1 MYAITGV
8 GVVSPLGR
16 SASELWGALRGGRSA
31 IGPLGEALGG
41 GVGAAFAEAPESG
54 VSKRLTAAM
63 DPIARYACAAAEQ
76 ALGQARPG
84 APAERIGAVIGVG
97 IGGIVTTD
105 QSYLRLYGE
114 QRKVDALAI
123 PKIMPSAAASNVS
136 MAFGLRGPCY
146 VVSSACASSAHA
158 IVEGMNWL
166 RAGGADVMLVGGAE
180 APFAYGLMMAW
191 KAMHIMAPD
200 TCRPFSADRKGMV
213 MGEGAACLVLE
224 RLEDAQARGA
234 EILAVIAGGA
244 VTADADHLVKPNRQ
258 SITRAM
264 QLAMQNAGVN
274 PGDVDYVNA
283 HGTGT
288 QVNDETESG
297 AIHDVFGGARLP
309 VVSSTKGATGHT
321 MGAAG
326 AIEAVATIGALREG
340 FIPPTL
346 NYLAP
351 DPACDLDV
359 CPNVARPGAPGVALS
374 NSFAFGGLNVS
385 LVLRRAP

>member
-1 MYAITGV
+1 MFAITGL
-8 GVVSPLGR
+8 GVVSPLAG
-16 SASELWGALRGGRSA
+16 SAPALWAAVREGRSA
-31 IGPLGEALGG
+31 ISPLGESLGG
-41 GVGAAFAEAPESG
+41 GVGAMFAEEPASG

-76 ALGQARPG
+76 ALEQAQPR

-136 MAFGLRGPCY
+136 MAFGLKGPCY

-166 RAGGADVMLVGGAE
+166 RTGGADVMLVGGAE
-180 APFAYGLMMAW
+180 APFAHGLMMAW

-200 TCRPFSADRKGMV
+200 TCRPFSAQRKGMV
-213 MGEGAACLVLE
+213 MGEGAACLVME

-234 EILAVIAGGA
+234 EVLAVLAGGA
-244 VTADADHLVKPNRQ
+244 VTADADHLVKPNRE

-264 QLAMQNAGVN
+264 QLALQNAGIG

-297 AIHDVFGGARLP
+297 AILDVFGDVRLP
-309 VVSSTKGATGHT
+309 VVSSTKAATGHT

-326 AIEAVATIGALREG
+326 VMEAVITVGALREG
-340 FIPPTL
+340 FVPPTL
-346 NYLAP
+346 NFLAP
-351 DPACDLDV
+351 DPACALDI
-359 CPNVARPGAPGVALS
+359 CPNATRAAALEVALS

-385 LVLRRAP
+385 LVIRRGG

>member
-1 MYAITGV
+1 MFAITGV

-16 SASELWGALRGGRSA
+16 SAPELWQALRDGRSA
-31 IGPLGEALGG
+31 IGPLGEPLGG
-41 GVGAAFAEAPESG
+41 GVGAAFAAEPESG
-54 VSKRLTAAM
+54 ISKRLTAAM

-76 ALGQARPG
+76 ALQQARPG

-136 MAFGLRGPCY
+136 MAFGLKGPCY

-213 MGEGAACLVLE
+213 MGEGAACLVME
-224 RLEDAQARGA
+224 RLDDARARGA
-234 EILAVIAGGA
+234 EVLAVLAGAA

-264 QLAMQNAGVN
+264 QQALENAAVG

-297 AIHDVFGGARLP
+297 AIHDVFGDARLP
-309 VVSSTKGATGHT
+309 VVSSTKGSTGHT

-326 AIEAVATIGALREG
+326 AIETVVTVGALREG

-346 NYLAP
+346 NFLAP
-351 DPACDLDV
+351 DPACALDV
-359 CPNVARPGAPGVALS
+359 CPNVARPAALEVALS

>member
-1 MYAITGV
+1 MFAITGV

-16 SASELWGALRGGRSA
+16 SAPELWEALRDGRSA
-31 IGPLGEALGG
+31 IGPLPDALGG
-41 GVGAAFAEAPESG
+41 GVGAAFAEEPASG

-136 MAFGLRGPCY
+136 MAFGLKGPCY

-213 MGEGAACLVLE
+213 MGEGAACLAIE

-234 EILAVIAGGA
+234 EVLAVLAGGA

-264 QLAMQNAGVN
+264 QQALQNAGVS
-274 PGDVDYVNA
+274 PGDVGYVNA

-297 AIHDVFGGARLP
+297 AIHDVFGDARLP

-326 AIEAVATIGALREG
+326 AIETVATVGALREG

-346 NYLAP
+346 NFLAP
-351 DPACDLDV
+351 DPACALDV
-359 CPNVARPGAPGVALS
+359 CPNVARPAALEVALS